1 MNSPTL
7 KTLIWYIIYESSPY
21 SVIPVIYIQPE
32 GGHVGFCQDVGPMAA
47 NMLKIWYCRPLDH
60 IWCSWKNLNQT
71 VPLLP

>member
-47 NMLKIWYCRPLDH
+47 NMLKIGIVDLWTIFGALGR
-60 IWCSWKNLNQT
+60 I
-71 VPLLP
+71 